1 MGESAIPLLAPMPL
15 GDGPRRAHVRLRA
28 QMSAI
33 ARRVAMKA
41 LAERKPDVFLEVY
54 AAGMAHAVRL
64 SDRVPVVFDE
74 VRCPI
79 CEDRAHPCERCEAI
93 AFQHKDAPN
102 EP

>member
-15 GDGPRRAHVRLRA
+15 GDGPRRAHVRLRV

-33 ARRVAMKA
+33 ARRIAMKA

-54 AAGMAHAVRL
+54 AAGIAHATRL
-64 SDRVPVVFDE
+64 SDRAPQVFDE

-79 CEDRAHPCERCEAI
+79 CEDRAHPCERCEAE
-93 AFQHKDAPN
+93 ALAQGGRGDG
-102 EP
+102 

>member
-1 MGESAIPLLAPMPL
+1 
-15 GDGPRRAHVRLRA
+15 
-28 QMSAI
+28 
-33 ARRVAMKA
+33 MKA
-41 LAERKPDVFLEVY
+41 LADRKPDVFLEVY
-54 AAGMAHAVRL
+54 AAGMAHAVQL
-64 SDRVPVVFDE
+64 SDRVPAVFDE